1 MRDYARQ
8 LLDIEQQTFDEQS
21 KGRMLVG
28 NLMED
33 DVRNYYSKVKNVR
46 VREVGMAVPHFEPRI
61 GDSPD
66 AVVYTEE
73 WMDKTSDNI
82 VVDYAEGTAEI
93 KCSSSKASYN
103 KLESYCQQ
111 LSSGYVPDP
120 YEYAHLPQ
128 YYYDQMQGHTN
139 VFDKEWCDFIFYYIP
154 SDLVYMEKVNNHHD
168 YWNNYALPGLQYFL
182 DNLYEI
188 AYSDPDPV

>member
-1 MRDYARQ
+1 
-8 LLDIEQQTFDEQS
+8 
-21 KGRMLVG
+21 MLVG

-33 DVRNYYSKVKNVR
+33 DVRNHYARVKNVK
-46 VREVGMAVPHFEPRI
+46 VREVGMAVPHHEQRI

-66 AVVYTEE
+66 AIVYTQE
-73 WMDKTSDNI
+73 WLDNTTDNI
-82 VVDYAEGTAEI
+82 VVDYGEGTAEI

-103 KLESYCQQ
+103 KLEGFCQQ
-111 LSSGYVPDP
+111 LSCGYKPDP

-139 VFDKEWCDFIFYYIP
+139 VFNKDWCDFVFYYIP
-154 SDLVYMEKVNNHHD
+154 SDLVYMERVNRHVD
-168 YWNNYALPGLQYFL
+168 YWNGCVLPGIRYFL

-188 AYSDPDPV
+188 AYADAEPV